1 MEPII
6 DELLR
11 LLNIPGPSTEE
22 AAVAAYIEGVFRSLG
37 VPETAIRY
45 DRAQDQSEYGGQVG
59 NLIIRLPSRGAHPG
73 GSRLFM
79 AHIDSVPLCRGTRPR
94 LVPAEGGKPRRIVN
108 DNPEAALGADNRTGV
123 NVLVHLARHLC
134 GPGVAH
140 PPVTF
145 VFTVQEELG
154 LIGARGLDLAA
165 LQPDPP
171 AMGFNYDGGRVT
183 NVVVAVIGAT
193 RFFIDLHGKAA
204 HTGINP
210 QDGVSCAVAAAK
222 AIADLARAGWHG
234 RIERPEGKGSANIG
248 ILQGGQMTNTV
259 MDTLVVRGEARS
271 HDAAFRQQI
280 VDLYHARFAQTA
292 RETRNAAGE
301 CARMDWKLGPCYDA
315 FSIPADA
322 PVVQTASAAMRALGI
337 KPVLEVNDGGMDANW
352 INARGLPMVTL
363 GTGQH
368 GAHTTGEWID
378 VDEHLAACRLVE
390 RIAVE

>member
-6 DELLR
+6 KELIE

-22 AAVAAYIEGVFRSLG
+22 KMVAAYVESVFRSLG
-37 VPETAIRY
+37 VPGSAIRY
-45 DRAQDQSEYGGQVG
+45 DHAQDQSEYGGQVG
-59 NLIIRLPSRGAHPG
+59 NLIIRLPRRGGHPG
-73 GSRLFM
+73 ASRLFM
-79 AHIDSVPLCRGTRPR
+79 AHIDSVALCRGARPQ
-94 LVPAEGGKPRRIVN
+94 LVPAADGRPRRIVN
-108 DNPEAALGADNRTGV
+108 DNPQAALGADNRTGV
-123 NVLVHLARHLC
+123 SVLVHLARHLC
-134 GPGVAH
+134 GGAAAH
-140 PPVTF
+140 PPITF
-145 VFTVQEELG
+145 AFTVQEELG

-183 NVVVAVIGAT
+183 NIVVAVIGAT

-248 ILQGGQMTNTV
+248 VLQGGQMTNTV

-280 VDLYHARFAQTA
+280 VDLYHDRFMQMAGD
-292 RETRNAAGE
+292 TRNASGE
-301 CARMDWKLGPCYDA
+301 CARVDWKLGPCYDA
-315 FSIPADA
+315 FALPADA
-322 PVVQTASAAMRALGI
+322 PVVRTASAAMRALGI
-337 KPVLEVNDGGMDANW
+337 EPVLEVNDGGMDANW

-368 GAHTTGEWID
+368 GAHTTREWID
-378 VDEHLAACRLVE
+378 ADEHLAACRLAE